1 MLKYIEYK
9 SYIEVRVDS
18 NNKLIGKFVLDID
31 GFYYFVAEDSN
42 GYWSDWVL
50 LQLGTKLTE
59 INRQWNNHLKEAL
72 K

>member
-31 GFYYFVAEDSN
+31 GFYYFVAED
-42 GYWSDWVL
+42 GGAYWSDWVL
-50 LQLGTKLTE
+50 SQLGTKLTE